1 MNIESKKPALLC
13 RSEKGETRTL
23 FFSMAVTL
31 AVVLA
36 FQAVVFLNG
45 IFHPLQSGILCIF
58 IGVFLYYCVKIRKDC
73 KNWLNLYHQYYE
85 IREGKFP
92 YSTIRRCSALK
103 GQLILKAD
111 KKRTFYVKNA
121 EELEKI
127 LQAKISKAKRK

>member
-1 MNIESKKPALLC
+1 MNLQSDKQIPLC
-13 RSEKGETRTL
+13 RSEKGETKTL
-23 FFSMAVTL
+23 FLSMFTTL

-36 FQAVVFLNG
+36 FQTIVFLNG
-45 IFHPLQSGILCIF
+45 IFHLLQMGILCIF
-58 IGVFLYYCVKIRKDC
+58 IGVFLYYCIKIKKDC
-73 KNWLNLYHQYYE
+73 KNWLELYDQYYK

-127 LQAKISKAKRK
+127 LQMQIAKAKRK